1 MAYIYILECIDGS
14 FYTGSTVNLVKR
26 LEEHQTGKGANY
38 TAKRIPVTLVYYE
51 KFESITAAFI
61 REKQIQNWSHKKKK
75 ALINND
81 FCDLSIFAKKK
92 FD

>member
-1 MAYIYILECIDGS
+1 MPYIYILECIDGS
-14 FYTGSTVNLVKR
+14 FYTGSTINLVKR
-26 LEEHQTGKGANY
+26 LDEHQTGEGANY

-51 KFESITAAFI
+51 KYESVAVAFS

-75 ALINND
+75 ALINNNL
-81 FCDLSIFAKKK
+81 CDLSLFAKKK